1 MIKKEEITQI
11 VEPYLSGTDLFLVKL
26 SIGKDNLINIYVDGD
41 DGVTIDECVKLSRH
55 IEQNLDRESEDFELR
70 VSSPGA
76 DEPFVNIRQY
86 KKNIGRPVKLQLSDG
101 TKKRGVLEDV
111 FSDHILL
118 KEEVKSKNKKNK
130 KIMTGETIQVLLD
143 EITEAKVIIVF

>member
-1 MIKKEEITQI
+1 MIKKDQILQI
-11 VEPYLSGTDLFLVKL
+11 VEPYLAGSDLFLVKFN
-26 SIGKDNLINIYVDGD
+26 IGKDNLINIYIDGD

-86 KKNIGRPVKLQLSDG
+86 KKNIGRPVKITLKDG
-101 TKKRGVLEDV
+101 KTKRGILEGV
-111 FSDHILL
+111 
-118 KEEVKSKNKKNK
+118 KEDIITIQEEIKNKNKKSK
-130 KIMTGETIQVLLD
+130 KMTTGESIQLQTD